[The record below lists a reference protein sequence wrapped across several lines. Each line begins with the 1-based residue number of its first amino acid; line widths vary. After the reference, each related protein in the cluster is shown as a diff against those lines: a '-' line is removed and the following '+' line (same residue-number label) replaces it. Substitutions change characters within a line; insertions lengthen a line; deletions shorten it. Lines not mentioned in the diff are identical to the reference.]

1 MSGQNVIIDDE
12 IINNNVVDDERQP
25 LQFSYESLT
34 PHHFNKCVFYSGYIM
49 VLINMG
55 LLIGIL
61 AYIAPIGSM
70 TMEILK
76 DSQIT
81 IDDLQSVMPEI
92 KEGLEILHDFCR
104 IPEFKEYCYPL
115 EEMD

>member
-1 MSGQNVIIDDE
+1 
-12 IINNNVVDDERQP
+12 
-25 LQFSYESLT
+25 
-34 PHHFNKCVFYSGYIM
+34 
-49 VLINMG
+49 
-55 LLIGIL
+55 
-61 AYIAPIGSM
+61 M

-115 EEMD
+115 EDMD